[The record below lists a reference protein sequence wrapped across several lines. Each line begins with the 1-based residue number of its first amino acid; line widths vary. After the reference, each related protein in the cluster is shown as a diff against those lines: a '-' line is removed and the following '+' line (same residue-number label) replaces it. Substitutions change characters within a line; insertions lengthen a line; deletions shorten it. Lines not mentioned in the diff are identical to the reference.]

1 MVFPWK
7 PPFSYGFP
15 GRVVS
20 SHEKTWQLEIP
31 YWFNNGISHIFD
43 GGLYWWMGSNVN
55 ITYNGYL
62 MLILILL
69 VITSEYCYV
78 WFAKGSLK
86 IGDAL
91 PVDALMWLKQC
102 HKPSP
107 SHHHFYRWYGYHSQM
122 GGLWHCFTHST
133 THSDPPLLRVSLAVG
148 IAAYPV
154 YELVAM
160 GPLGRPT
167 LTSEN
172 PTGPRNDK
180 QNTTVFR
187 SLTLIRFG
195 FSPCLKLQNQF
206 LVLQGRKQGNSHR
219 LCHAPPL

>member
-122 GGLWHCFTHST
+122 GGLWLFYPHSNYRMFNC
-133 THSDPPLLRVSLAVG
+133 HVSLPYLNQTSGVPQNGHRLVDNQQTDQCWGISRHGASRSPAQRFRAKFARSPSSHDIFAVF
-148 IAAYPV
+148 
-154 YELVAM
+154 
-160 GPLGRPT
+160 PL
-167 LTSEN
+167 
-172 PTGPRNDK
+172 K
-180 QNTTVFR
+180 Y
-187 SLTLIRFG
+187 
-195 FSPCLKLQNQF
+195 CLKT
-206 LVLQGRKQGNSHR
+206 
-219 LCHAPPL
+219 LCPY

>member
-1 MVFPWK
+1 MAIFQFGNCFSITRLGK

-15 GRVVS
+15 M
-20 SHEKTWQLEIP
+20 KTSIFLWFSRPGSLQSWKNVAVGNPLLIQQRDIP
-31 YWFNNGISHIFD
+31 YIY

-122 GGLWHCFTHST
+122 GGLWHCFIHSYN
-133 THSDPPLLRVSLAVG
+133 G
-148 IAAYPV
+148 Y
-154 YELVAM
+154 
-160 GPLGRPT
+160 
-167 LTSEN
+167 
-172 PTGPRNDK
+172 
-180 QNTTVFR
+180 Q
-187 SLTLIRFG
+187 
-195 FSPCLKLQNQF
+195 
-206 LVLQGRKQGNSHR
+206 
-219 LCHAPPL
+219 